1 MKGSTLNKIGGI
13 CSILVGVLYI
23 PIGITTLLRPA
34 EQRPPFDPDIF
45 LTSFG
50 QEPLMST
57 LMYWGFAISAVLAI
71 AVVLAVSERVQSLG
85 EGWVRWMRS
94 LAVIGFAVT
103 ALNYF
108 RYLDF
113 YPMLANAYA
122 SGDAAVK
129 TAAASSQSV
138 VSLDPDG
145 WFSFGAVGL
154 WFLVV
159 NLVAFRGDP
168 WPKVLSY
175 LGIVGAIAYLLV
187 MLGFVLDLYLLTF
200 SAIVSVIIGPIW
212 YIWVGLILR
221 KAAS

>member
-23 PIGITTLLRPA
+23 PIGITTLLRPVD
-34 EQRPPFDPDIF
+34 QRPPFDPDTF

-50 QEPLMST
+50 QDPLMST
-57 LMYWGFAISAVLAI
+57 LMYWGFAVSAVLAI
-71 AVVLAVSERVQSLG
+71 AVVLAVSQRVQSLG
-85 EGWVRWMRS
+85 EGWVRWMS
-94 LAVIGFAVT
+94 TLAVVGFAVT

-113 YPMLANAYA
+113 YPMLAKAYA
-122 SGDAAVK
+122 SGDATVK
-129 TAAASSQSV
+129 AAAVSSQSV
-138 VSLDPDG
+138 VPLDPDG

-159 NLVAFRGDP
+159 NLVAFSGNP
-168 WPKVLSY
+168 WPRVVSY

-187 MLGFVLDLYLLTF
+187 MVGFVFDIYVLTF

-221 KAAS
+221 KEPA